1 MQDSGGDLFYLIEI
15 TVRNSENNLTVG
27 KEYTQLVTII
37 RVEIVHWYILGLTIS
52 HQLNTKAPHVSSRQA
67 VYALARILIAT
78 GY

>member
-37 RVEIVHWYILGLTIS
+37 RVEIVH
-52 HQLNTKAPHVSSRQA
+52 
-67 VYALARILIAT
+67 
-78 GY
+78 